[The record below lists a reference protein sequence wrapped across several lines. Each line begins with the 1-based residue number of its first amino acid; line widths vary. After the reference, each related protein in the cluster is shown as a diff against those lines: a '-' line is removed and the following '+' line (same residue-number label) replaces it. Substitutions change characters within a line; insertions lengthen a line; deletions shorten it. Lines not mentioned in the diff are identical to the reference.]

1 MNSSIMAV
9 QSGSCH
15 PFWKAVP
22 KETYTLLISYGISEE
37 GEEETPC
44 NFSRSVSG
52 KTDIT
57 YVGTG

>member
-37 GEEETPC
+37 GEEETPY
-44 NFSRSVSG
+44 NSVEVFLG
-52 KTDIT
+52 KQT
-57 YVGTG
+57 